1 MKISYAVTVCNELD
15 EIKKL
20 IPFLIENKQPQD
32 EIVVLI
38 DLKNG
43 TSDVLE
49 YLGLLE
55 DEIIIVGEQFDGHF
69 GNWKNKLTELC
80 SGEYIFQIDAD
91 EMPHQTLIEN
101 INDILEMNNVDVVLV
116 PRVNTVEGLTQEHI
130 NKWGWVLN
138 ESGWV
143 NWPDPQ
149 WRIYRNIEE
158 IRWVNKVHEKLS
170 GYKTISNLPSSPT
183 LALHHP
189 KTIKKQEKQ
198 NKFYETIK

>member
-55 DEIIIVGEQFDGHF
+55 DEIIIVGDQFDGHF

-91 EMPHQTLIEN
+91 EIPHQTLIEN

-130 NKWGWVLN
+130 NKWGWILN

-149 WRIYRNIEE
+149 WRIYRNTEE
-158 IRWVNKVHEKLS
+158 IRWENKVHEKLS
-170 GYKTISNLPSSPT
+170 GYKTISNLPSNPT

-189 KTIKKQEKQ
+189 KTIERQEKQ
-198 NKFYETIK
+198 NAYYETL

>member
-32 EIVVLI
+32 EIVVLY
-38 DLKNG
+38 DNNAG
-43 TSDVLE
+43 SEDVLN
-49 YLGLLE
+49 YLC
-55 DEIIIVGEQFDGHF
+55 EQTDNIDAHFSDFKGHF
-69 GNWKNKLTELC
+69 GDWKNLLTSMC
-80 SGEYIFQIDAD
+80 TGEYIFQIDAD

-130 NKWGWVLN
+130 NKWGWILN

-149 WRIYRNIEE
+149 WRIYRNTEE
-158 IRWVNKVHEKLS
+158 IRWENKVHEKLT
-170 GYKTISNLPSSPT
+170 GYKTISNLPSNPT

-189 KTIKKQEKQ
+189 KTIERQEKQ
-198 NKFYETIK
+198 NAYYETL

>member
-15 EIKKL
+15 EVKKL

-55 DEIIIVGEQFDGHF
+55 DEIIIVGDQFDGHF

-130 NKWGWVLN
+130 NKWGWILN

-149 WRIYRNIEE
+149 WRIYRNTEE
-158 IRWVNKVHEKLS
+158 IRWENKVHEKLT
-170 GYKTISNLPSSPT
+170 GYKTISNLPSNPV

-189 KTIKKQEKQ
+189 KTIDRQEKQ
-198 NKFYETIK
+198 NAYYETL

>member
-20 IPFLIENKQPQD
+20 IPFLIENKQEQD

-55 DEIIIVGEQFDGHF
+55 DEIIIVGDQFDGHF

-91 EMPHQTLIEN
+91 EIPHQTLIEN

-130 NKWGWVLN
+130 NKWGWILN

-149 WRIYRNIEE
+149 WRIYKNVDYISWE
-158 IRWVNKVHEKLS
+158 NKVHEKLV
-170 GYKTISNLPSSPT
+170 GYKTISNLPSNPT

-189 KTIKKQEKQ
+189 KTIERQEKQ
-198 NKFYETIK
+198 NAYYETL

>member
-1 MKISYAVTVCNELD
+1 MKISYAITVCNELD

-55 DEIIIVGEQFDGHF
+55 DEIIIVGDQFDGHF

-91 EMPHQTLIEN
+91 EMPHQTLIQN

-130 NKWGWVLN
+130 NKWGWILN

-149 WRIYRNIEE
+149 WRIYKNVDYISWE
-158 IRWVNKVHEKLS
+158 NKVHEKLVVL
-170 GYKTISNLPSSPT
+170 Y
-183 LALHHP
+183 
-189 KTIKKQEKQ
+189 
-198 NKFYETIK
+198 